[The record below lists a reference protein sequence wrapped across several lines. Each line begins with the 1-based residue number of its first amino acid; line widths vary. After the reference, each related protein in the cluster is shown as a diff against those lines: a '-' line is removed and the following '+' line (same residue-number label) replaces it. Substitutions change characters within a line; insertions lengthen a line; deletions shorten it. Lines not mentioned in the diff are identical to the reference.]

1 MGEQKDVDAAV
12 ASSRAALPGW
22 SQKAPAERASVLL
35 KFADL
40 LEREAEAIG
49 ELEAVC
55 GVKPL
60 NIFHDIELPLA
71 ARAFRCRSFPR
82 TLFKEILTT
91 MQTLLAGVTRYPASP
106 SPSAMA
112 STR

>member
-1 MGEQKDVDAAV
+1 MADQQDVDAAV

-22 SQKAPAERASVLL
+22 SQKAPTERASILL

-40 LEREAEAIG
+40 LEREAQTIG

-60 NIFHDIELPLA
+60 NIFLAIELPLA
-71 ARAFRCRSFPR
+71 ARAFRCKFFDKRY
-82 TLFKEILTT
+82 LKKILKSI
-91 MQTLLAGVTRYPASP
+91 QILLAGVTRYPGSL